1 VAKTGAITS
10 DASAA
15 QARKNAAYFKKLLTG
30 GHAHAAG
37 HDSDAIRE
45 VDYKGHRIVI
55 KTMYRITVD
64 GKLFKGELGVTNDGI
79 VHYHGMPTAGFDSA
93 VDLMKSVIDNFP
105 TEFGAGTGHD
115 GHDDDEGHGGGH
127 HHGLRAPHR
136 RSSPRN
142 PAKRRPRRSR

>member
-1 VAKTGAITS
+1 MAKREKITS

-30 GHAHAAG
+30 GHAHGAG
-37 HDSDAIRE
+37 HDTDAIRE
-45 VDYKGHRIVI
+45 VEYKGHHIVI
-55 KTMYRITVD
+55 KTTYRITVD

-105 TEFGAGTGHD
+105 AEFGGATGHD
-115 GHDDDEGHGGGH
+115 GHEEDDDHGGGH
-127 HHGLRAPHR
+127 HHGTRAPR
-136 RSSPRN
+136 RRARRKG
-142 PAKRRPRRSR
+142 AKRRPRRSR